1 VAIIRPAEIQEAGA
15 VTMLVREAYAKYVG
29 RIGREPAPM
38 LVDYEAA
45 IMARETW
52 VLVEGDE
59 TSGVLVMR
67 PENDH
72 LFVETVAVRPDRQG
86 SGLGRRLM
94 AFVEEAARGRGLRE
108 IQLYTNEKMEENLP
122 FYRSLGFEETGRR
135 FDEGYRRVFMKKRL
149 G

>member
-1 VAIIRPAEIQEAGA
+1 VAIIRPAEIQEAGT